1 MAMTSI
7 RPVAIHTTCDGDA
20 KLDTFRQVAN
30 VVGTVPVLRL
40 PYYRV
45 PVRPAAPRSGTF
57 NSGGP
62 TNGPVPLMPD
72 GKCPVEF
79 PVKHDRLCYP

>member
-45 PVRPAAPRSGTF
+45 PVPPRRSTLGYLQLWWPYKRICTA
-57 NSGGP
+57 NA
-62 TNGPVPLMPD
+62 
-72 GKCPVEF
+72 
-79 PVKHDRLCYP
+79 RW